1 MKALGHTVVGCRPSH
16 STGENDSLYRRCQTA
31 NNASVDAFV
40 SLHFNCFNG
49 SAHGTEVYA
58 ISPRGRSIAQS
69 VLSKIVD
76 LGFRNRGVKNKG
88 FYVLRN
94 TKAPAIL
101 IEGCFIDSQRDM
113 NLFNAEKMAT
123 AIVKGLTAI

>member
-1 MKALGHTVVGCRPSH
+1 M
-16 STGENDSLYRRCQTA
+16 
-31 NNASVDAFV
+31 
-40 SLHFNCFNG
+40 
-49 SAHGTEVYA
+49 YA